1 MKLTYNN
8 LTRTETDQ
16 SIIDNLVRKG
26 WSILA
31 ELESAAPC
39 PTYDSDTER
48 VEYSGETNSWTI
60 IQLSDE
66 EKAQIQQNKAD
77 MEAAKADAAARQ
89 QILDTIAAGYAVD
102 PEGFVLG
109 LTDSDRNAF
118 TQMLAL
124 VKEALDLNLINNDT
138 IQTIA
143 DINGVKHSMTTLRF
157 RQIMVE
163 YGFYYKN
170 LWDQYSL

>member
-1 MKLTYNN
+1 MKTLIYNN
-8 LTRTETDQ
+8 IRRSETDQ
-16 SIIDNLVRKG
+16 AVIANLLRKG
-26 WSILA
+26 WIDA
-31 ELESAAPC
+31 TPPEKPE
-39 PTYDSDTER
+39 YDSSIEYLQ
-48 VEYSGETNSWTI
+48 YSGETNSWTI

-77 MEAAKADAAARQ
+77 MEAATADAAARQ

-143 DINGVKHSMTTLRF
+143 DINGVKHSVTTLRF

-170 LWDQYSL
+170 LWDQL